1 MEKEL
6 VNFITKECTTK
17 KCVGCGYCCIA
28 APCPV
33 SRRIYGNGI
42 VRCPELIWTPKKERY
57 LCRLMTLPGGIGN
70 RYREELYA
78 GAGCCSGLNSWRK
91 DVRRRDEVRIIR
103 HDGICHDEIEN
114 DSQKHGVLDP
124 LFQKFLISMAR
135 EMMTT
140 SDALSLLLHGFQQ
153 RLLNDGME
161 AEDVVVLIK
170 RVHHIISQN
179 RSEFQRG
186 FMG

>member
-1 MEKEL
+1 MGEEL
-6 VNFITKECTTK
+6 VNFVMKERTTK
-17 KCVGCGYCCIA
+17 RCVGCGYCCITS
-28 APCPV
+28 PCLV
-33 SRRIYGNGI
+33 SQRIYGHGI
-42 VRCPELIWTPKKERY
+42 VRCPELIWTPEKERY
-57 LCRLMTLPGGIGN
+57 ICRLMTLPGNIGS
-70 RYREELYA
+70 RYRKELYA

-103 HDGICHDEIEN
+103 HDGLFRDEIKN
-114 DSQKHGVLDP
+114 DSQEGDVLDP
-124 LFQKFLISMAR
+124 LFQKFLVSMAR

-140 SDALSLLLHGFQQ
+140 SDALALLLHGFQQ

-161 AEDVVVLIK
+161 ADEVVALIK
-170 RVHHIISQN
+170 RIHHIVTQN